1 MNLPHRNLDELKH
14 PNHDTLPDDL
24 KYFASCAVKITDM
37 FTEGHIRDML
47 QKEGHKTYFI
57 NNLINYIENIRNV
70 YHLWQI
76 QVLQNDDFFRLP
88 MQRQETDLDPM
99 QKTVVDTFKSFL
111 QLRAQYYESIPISC
125 DQNEV
130 LLHADIQSNSSVG
143 NSPSP
148 SSDGSN
154 DWLKIISITGKPGTG
169 KTKCLHCCIQYCIDQ
184 QLKCLVSTPTGYLAS
199 SYRGLFFPDIDTN
212 TIHSS
217 FNIALDGC
225 MPEINWSLAMYDVI
239 FIGEVSMITHTIF
252 NHMMTT
258 IQQLPSR
265 PILLISGE
273 KFQLPPITTSN
284 NRTTSGQSIYEFDS
298 LARIS
303 RNFNLTRQ
311 HRCEDEEYSEI
322 LNYLRY
328 WKPTP
333 QILHKLQHERLLC
346 HEQSIS
352 DAHLLDIIQNNA
364 YSTFITVSRNAVLR
378 IKRLVLENFFC
389 ANMLVGTVQMDN
401 DEPSANI
408 YKGMRVVF
416 TQNRDK
422 RNRVVDGQPAMVVMM
437 KGFTVVLQLPNSKK
451 VSVYPVT
458 TMNNES
464 QCVNTSPGQLRTCY
478 ILLPAYAMT
487 IC

>member
-1 MNLPHRNLDELKH
+1 
-14 PNHDTLPDDL
+14 
-24 KYFASCAVKITDM
+24 M

-57 NNLINYIENIRNV
+57 NNVINYIENIHNV
-70 YHLWQI
+70 WQI
-76 QVLQNDDFFRLP
+76 QVLQNDDFLPLP

-111 QLRAQYYESIPISC
+111 QLRAQYYESVPFSS

-130 LLHADIQSNSSVG
+130 LLHADIQSNSSVD

-169 KTKCLHCCIQYCIDQ
+169 KTKCLHSCIQYCIDQ

-217 FNIALDGC
+217 FYIALDGS

-239 FIGEVSMITHTIF
+239 FIDEVSMITHTIF

-265 PILLISGE
+265 PILLISGD
-273 KFQLPPITTSN
+273 KFQLPPITTTN

-303 RNFNLTRQ
+303 RTFNLTRQ

-322 LNYLRY
+322 LDHLRY
-328 WKPTP
+328 WQPTP
-333 QILHKLQHERLLC
+333 EILHKLQHERLLC
-346 HEQSIS
+346 HQPSIS

-364 YSTFITVSRNAVLR
+364 CSTFITVSRNAVLR
-378 IKRLVLENFFC
+378 INRLVLENFFC

-401 DEPSANI
+401 DEPPTNI

-422 RNRVVDGQPAMVVMM
+422 RNGVVNGQPAMVVMM

-464 QCVNTSPGQLRTCY
+464 QCVNSSSGQLRTCIRNDY
-478 ILLPAYAMT
+478 LQEPGPNT
-487 IC
+487 G